1 MDREN
6 KGSPGRE
13 NCVSKDTEARRRIQG
28 NFLDEQKELLFI
40 VHGREKILRQFYEGR
55 IILNLNMH
63 YTVYWDSVEKCAAYA
78 HAEEGIR
85 KLVERCQ
92 LPFLPTP
99 MGKGVIPDNHPNCVG
114 AARSRLISVQKNWG
128 IM

>member
-1 MDREN
+1 MDREK

-55 IILNLNMH
+55 IVLNLTVH
-63 YTVYWDSVEKCAAYA
+63 YTVYWDSVEKCKSQILSNILLALKKEYKTKWLKRNIVAWMTLDMKSSLYSDS
-78 HAEEGIR
+78 E
-85 KLVERCQ
+85 L
-92 LPFLPTP
+92 F
-99 MGKGVIPDNHPNCVG
+99 
-114 AARSRLISVQKNWG
+114 SVSLK
-128 IM
+128 

>member
-55 IILNLNMH
+55 IILNLNVH
-63 YTVYWDSVEKCAAYA
+63 YTVYWDSVEKCKSQILSNILLALNKEYKTKWLRRNIVAWMTLDMKSSLYSGS
-78 HAEEGIR
+78 E
-85 KLVERCQ
+85 L
-92 LPFLPTP
+92 F
-99 MGKGVIPDNHPNCVG
+99 
-114 AARSRLISVQKNWG
+114 SVSLK
-128 IM
+128 